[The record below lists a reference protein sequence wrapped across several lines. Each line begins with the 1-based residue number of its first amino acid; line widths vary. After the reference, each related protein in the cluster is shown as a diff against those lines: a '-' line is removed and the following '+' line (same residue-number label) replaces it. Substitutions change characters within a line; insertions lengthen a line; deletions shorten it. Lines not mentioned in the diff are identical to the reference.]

1 MQPGGPFT
9 LIAELG
15 SSQLGS
21 VWSGIGPD
29 GQPATVAVLNASVAN
44 DKKWR
49 DAFAAAATALVSPE
63 GDKPRFLSGNFSAS
77 APWAAFAANDGP
89 GAEVVFQT
97 LGVEYRPAPPS
108 LAAPATTSPA
118 TAPAQAAF
126 TPPTIAPPAAAPT
139 TGQFGSPIL
148 PDADPDPRSRRR
160 AGPWIGVAV
169 VAVLVAAT
177 MVVAWRAV
185 AGIAEPAAQ
194 PTTAA
199 PPAAATSAAPRPGR
213 EPPLPGGW
221 PSSWPK
227 FKPPPDM
234 RTLTLDGLSFTFV
247 APVTWS
253 CSPRGSAAGS
263 VSFTCRAPIG
273 NDEDIGG
280 ELTVRDCPSPCDD
293 EVRASMRAPEDAWG
307 EKWRFAGNDVTI
319 AETHNFNGRP
329 EHYAL
334 VLIAN
339 FASKPDGAVDRQL
352 VMRMDAPEDWLNDIR
367 KFANSLRDAV
377 KF

>member
-63 GDKPRFLSGNFSAS
+63 GNRPRFLSGNFSAS
-77 APWAAFAANDGP
+77 APWAAFAASDGP
-89 GAEVVFQT
+89 GAEVVFQD
-97 LGVEYRPAPPS
+97 LGVEYRTAPPS
-108 LAAPATTSPA
+108 LAAPAAPA
-118 TAPAQAAF
+118 TPPTQAAF
-126 TPPTIAPPAAAPT
+126 TPPTIAPPTPGPS
-139 TGQFGSPIL
+139 TGQFGSPVV
-148 PDADPDPRSRRR
+148 PAADADSGSRRR
-160 AGPWIGVAV
+160 AAPWIGVAV

-177 MVVAWRAV
+177 MLVAWRAV
-185 AGIAEPAAQ
+185 AGIAEPESA
-194 PTTAA
+194 PTTTA
-199 PPAAATSAAPRPGR
+199 PPAAAATAPPRPGK

-221 PSSWPK
+221 PSVWPR

-234 RTLTLDGLSFTFV
+234 RTLTLDGLGFTFV

-253 CSPRGSAAGS
+253 CTPNASEAGS
-263 VSFTCRAPIG
+263 VSYTCRAPIG
-273 NDEDIGG
+273 NDQDIGG
-280 ELTVRDCPSPCDD
+280 ELTVRECPSPCDN
-293 EVRASMRAPEDAWG
+293 EVRATMRATEEAWG
-307 EKWRFAGNDVTI
+307 EKWRFAGQNVTI
-319 AETHNFNGRP
+319 AETHSFNGQA

-334 VLIAN
+334 ALIAN